1 MTKKGLYMLSDVA
14 CASGYVWLAASS
26 MHAEEGV
33 WRGCLFK
40 QFLHIPCP
48 ACGSTRALIALC
60 QGHWKESLLLN
71 PNGVLLAVLMLLVPG
86 WILLDIIKGKD
97 SFFRFYL
104 WVGRI
109 FIRKRIFI
117 IFLFLV
123 LINWCWNIYKGL

>member
-1 MTKKGLYMLSDVA
+1 MLSVVA
-14 CASGYVWLAASS
+14 CAAGYVWLAASS

-40 QFLHIPCP
+40 QFFHIPCP

-97 SFFRFYL
+97 SFFRFIYGWTVL
-104 WVGRI
+104 SENASS
-109 FIRKRIFI
+109 

>member
-1 MTKKGLYMLSDVA
+1 MLSV
-14 CASGYVWLAASS
+14 AASS

-40 QFLHIPCP
+40 QFFHIPCP

>member
-1 MTKKGLYMLSDVA
+1 MTKKGLYMLSVVA
-14 CASGYVWLAASS
+14 CAAGYVWLAASS

-33 WRGCLFK
+33 WRGCLFR
-40 QFLHIPCP
+40 QFFHIPCP

-97 SFFRFYL
+97 SNM
-104 WVGRI
+104 VDK
-109 FIRKRIFI
+109 RKA
-117 IFLFLV
+117 LEMNKLMS
-123 LINWCWNIYKGL
+123 

>member
-1 MTKKGLYMLSDVA
+1 MTKKGLYMLSVVA
-14 CASGYVWLAASS
+14 CAAGYVWLAASS

-40 QFLHIPCP
+40 QFFHIPCP
-48 ACGSTRALIALC
+48 ACGSTQALIALC

-97 SFFRFYL
+97 SFF
-104 WVGRI
+104 V
-109 FIRKRIFI
+109 FIYGLDG
-117 IFLFLV
+117 FLSENASSLFSFFL
-123 LINWCWNIYKGL
+123 Y